1 MEPLKLSDK
10 MAKVYIIAGPPGIG
24 KSTSGRHFVPPFTQ
38 ILNHDSLLLHYK
50 YKEVIDYEE
59 LANLKANNFI
69 LEQLRGKID
78 FGIELNLGFD
88 SHYELLRFIKREYAF
103 YQIEVILFHTDNV
116 EICFDRAL
124 LREKFGG
131 HYVEPDI
138 IQKMYEN
145 TLPLLKK
152 NAQLIHG
159 IQLIHVGSELIKMV
173 YSKEKDSIFSSETL
187 PNWINELSPE
197 KLEV

>member
-1 MEPLKLSDK
+1 

-24 KSTSGRHFVPPFTQ
+24 KSTSGRHFVPPFTE

-50 YKEVIDYEE
+50 YKEEVDYEE

-69 LEQLRGKID
+69 LEQLKDKID

-88 SHYELLRFIKREYAF
+88 SHYELLRFIKKEYPF
-103 YQIEVILFHTDNV
+103 YQIEVILFHTDTI
-116 EICFDRAL
+116 EICLDRAL
-124 LREKFGG
+124 SREKFGG
-131 HYVEPDI
+131 HKVDFDI

-152 NAQLIHG
+152 NAQLIRRV
-159 IQLIHVGSELIKMV
+159 QLINVDFELIKMV
-173 YSKEKDSIFSSETL
+173 YSTEKAAIFSITEL
-187 PNWINELSPE
+187 PNWVKILSPE
-197 KLEV
+197 TLKLEGL